1 MNRIL
6 TFALLSIL
14 GVASPLRVNAQE
26 NDLPDRRNP
35 QFSSERLQRPPEE
48 GNDAA
53 EEPDFA
59 FIAGGPYTQPKGSF
73 QLIMAGQVGKRS
85 VAQGAST
92 LKRSE
97 YGTLLRNEWG
107 LTDRWELDLVA
118 PGSGERDAV
127 RGIPPQS
134 IFALSDSLIGIRYR
148 LFKEGSFP
156 LTLTMG
162 PQLILP
168 TGSVALGTS
177 VGKAGYA
184 WDLSTAKDW
193 GGPVFIFS
201 SFNYSFFP
209 SVRSPVGISA
219 RRFNLY
225 NYSFASALGYRALE
239 TGGGATPHHD
249 VHGFVEFGLNRAESF
264 DGIGGKSAEVNLVV
278 APGIR
283 YGLMTHYRNG
293 VEEHLLEVGISFPFG
308 LNDRTPGRG
317 VILQVQFEHILN
329 RWATSE

>member
-6 TFALLSIL
+6 TFALLVIFV
-14 GVASPLRVNAQE
+14 VASPWQVNGQE
-26 NDLPDRRNP
+26 NDLPDPRNL
-35 QFSSERLQRPPEE
+35 QFSSERSQQPLEAQT
-48 GNDAA
+48 DAA

-59 FIAGGPYTQPKGSF
+59 FVAGGPYTQPRGSF
-73 QLIMAGQVGKRS
+73 QLIMAGQVGTRS
-85 VAQGAST
+85 VIQGAST
-92 LKRSE
+92 LKHSE
-97 YGTLLRNEWG
+97 YGTLFRNEWG

-127 RGIPPQS
+127 SGIPPQS
-134 IFALSDSLIGIRYR
+134 TFAVSDSLIGIRYR

-168 TGSVALGTS
+168 TGNVALGTS
-177 VGKAGYA
+177 AGKTGYA

-193 GGPVFIFS
+193 GGPVFIFG

-209 SVRSPVGISA
+209 SVPNPTGISA

-225 NYSFASALGYRALE
+225 NYSFGSALGYRAYE
-239 TGGGATPHHD
+239 TGRGAAPHHD
-249 VHGFVEFGLNRAESF
+249 VHGFVEFGLNRTESF

-278 APGIR
+278 APGVR

-293 VEEHLLEVGISFPFG
+293 VEEHLVEVGVSFPFG
-308 LNDRTPGRG
+308 LNDQTPRRG
-317 VILQVQFEHILN
+317 VILQLQFEHIFT
-329 RWATSE
+329 RWAASE